1 MKLPTYISILLL
13 AISLVNCKKD
23 APEILDLPQIDNFSL
38 REDTVGAVVTILG
51 KNFSET
57 SSNNIVI
64 FNSAQAN
71 PFYSRRDTLKVKVP
85 NGASTGTI
93 QVKVYS
99 KLCVSKDTFFVLTGK
114 WTKMAD
120 CPEGG
125 RFDAVGFSVG
135 NIGYIS
141 NGTGYDKYR
150 KDSWAFN
157 PARNTWTRVADFPD
171 GNRRE
176 AVSFS
181 IGNKA
186 YVGYGTNTDTFS
198 SMRDFYEFDPETNKW
213 TRKADIP
220 LLSNNNAVGLTLNG
234 KGYIITGDFSKQVL
248 EYDPVKD
255 HWTEKKDFPG
265 EERTAA
271 AGFVINGKGYIAGG
285 GPGPL
290 QGFVDLWEYDASVD
304 KWTRKADMKPIGY
317 EGIGFSVKGK
327 GYVGNTNWA
336 YKQLWE
342 YDPSKN
348 KWTKK
353 KNFPGI
359 AVSGCV
365 SFVIDDIA
373 YVATGVLSNNVSSEI
388 WKFEPE

>member
-141 NGTGYDKYR
+141 NGTGYDK
-150 KDSWAFN
+150 
-157 PARNTWTRVADFPD
+157 
-171 GNRRE
+171 
-176 AVSFS
+176 
-181 IGNKA
+181 
-186 YVGYGTNTDTFS
+186 
-198 SMRDFYEFDPETNKW
+198 
-213 TRKADIP
+213 
-220 LLSNNNAVGLTLNG
+220 
-234 KGYIITGDFSKQVL
+234 
-248 EYDPVKD
+248 
-255 HWTEKKDFPG
+255 
-265 EERTAA
+265 ERTAA